1 MGKYQVWIGGTDCF
15 DCKAQSKE
23 DALQQAREWY
33 CGWTGAKQ
41 LPNGTGV
48 CQISADYYGRL
59 RKASADIPIWA
70 S

>member
-15 DCKAQSKE
+15 DCMAQSKT
-23 DALQQAREWY
+23 DALQQAHDWY
-33 CGWTGAKQ
+33 CGWTGAKR
-41 LPNGTGV
+41 LPNSTGV
-48 CQISADYYGRL
+48 CQIGYDYYDRL